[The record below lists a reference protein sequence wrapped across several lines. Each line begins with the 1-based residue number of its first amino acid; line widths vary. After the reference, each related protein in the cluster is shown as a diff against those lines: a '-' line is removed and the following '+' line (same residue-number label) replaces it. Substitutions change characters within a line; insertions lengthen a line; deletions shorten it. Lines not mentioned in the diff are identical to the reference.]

1 MNQNYRFL
9 AVLLS
14 CFVILYFMFNHLGK
28 KKEISETSIFND
40 PQFNSMATIRNEFE
54 SPQSFLQTQFY
65 SLEQKN
71 LRKEALKRVE
81 EDRKGLLKAANGT
94 DHKAFYKAV
103 KPEVFCEKNERI
115 GYKGDGGKQVCNAG
129 AVKKE
134 DCTLLSLGLHNQI
147 DYDLA
152 IFKATGRH
160 CKLLGADMN
169 SQNAKTQKSYEE
181 MGGEIFVGKIPAN
194 LTIPEMLEKTG
205 RSEVELLKI
214 DIEGGEVDGLE
225 PLIRDY
231 YVCQIF
237 IELHGKK
244 PIEHLTML
252 RMMSRYGFR
261 LFNIEPNPYCKKCC
275 EYSLINE
282 LCMVQFGAVP
292 LGITIPH

>member
-1 MNQNYRFL
+1 MVRKDKSNYRFL
-9 AVLLS
+9 VAVFLFCIILIHDLVYP
-14 CFVILYFMFNHLGK
+14 FVLVEK
-28 KKEISETSIFND
+28 ASQTSTFDN
-40 PQFNSMATIRNEFE
+40 QQLNSITTIEEEPE
-54 SPQSFLQTQFY
+54 SPQSSPQTQFY

-71 LRKEALKRVE
+71 LRKAALQRVE
-81 EDRKGLLKAANGT
+81 EDRRGLLEAANGT
-94 DHKAFYKAV
+94 SHKAFYKAV

-115 GYKGDGGKQVCNAG
+115 GYKGDGGKQVCNPA
-129 AVKKE
+129 AVRKE

-147 DYDLA
+147 DYDQA
-152 IFKATGRH
+152 IFNATGRH

-231 YVCQIF
+231 QSVYV
-237 IELHGKK
+237 
-244 PIEHLTML
+244 
-252 RMMSRYGFR
+252 
-261 LFNIEPNPYCKKCC
+261 
-275 EYSLINE
+275 
-282 LCMVQFGAVP
+282 A
-292 LGITIPH
+292 